1 MQKCLASRNK
11 APATKIVF
19 QILVADALF
28 LKIYFCSRRLFS
40 FKCCKRMNVQ
50 TLFYFPKKQ
59 TAVILF
65 EKPLSCFAFDLLFIQ
80 LFLVK
85 GFFVDSKNEV

>member
-1 MQKCLASRNK
+1 MNG
-11 APATKIVF
+11 
-19 QILVADALF
+19 QI
-28 LKIYFCSRRLFS
+28 
-40 FKCCKRMNVQ
+40 
-50 TLFYFPKKQ
+50 LFYFPKKQ